1 VEILAMT
8 ISERWDWPDTPE
20 FKVLLRVLQACWPSP
35 VTLTC
40 ETVGLE
46 NQPGSRQ
53 GFLRSI
59 QALADS
65 GLLQYEAILVGA
77 TRGPEVVDA
86 ILTARGR
93 ALFDLGST
101 PSGPSGAP

>member
-1 VEILAMT
+1 MAIG
-8 ISERWDWPDTPE
+8 ERLDWPDTPE
-20 FKVLLRVLQACWPSP
+20 FKALLRVLQACWPSP

-40 ETVGLE
+40 DTVGLG

-59 QALADS
+59 QALAD
-65 GLLQYEAILVGA
+65 GGMVQYDALVVGA

-93 ALFDLGST
+93 ALFDAA
-101 PSGPSGAP
+101 PSPSGAP